1 MKHLFH
7 QCGNSSSQDFP
18 NTDGDFL
25 QINSESSIF
34 AELVVHTV
42 HLWDKVFKN
51 EPSSL
56 GEPLKNL
63 ERQNIPL
70 QICERLSSTDF
81 TWSILESKYSSVK

>member
-42 HLWDKVFKN
+42 YLCDKVFKN

-56 GEPLKNL
+56 GEPLENL

-70 QICERLSSTDF
+70 QICETLSSTDF
-81 TWSILESKYSSVK
+81 TWSIL